1 MVAIV
6 SLLNNNPYCVH
17 SKVICA
23 SYCFVAVL
31 VNDESLSQPKQG
43 VELDNIRSCM
53 CVSKSQRHSFE
64 LEDCVTKFMNLKA
77 TTGIF
82 NDSAISRCATK

>member
-64 LEDCVTKFMNLKA
+64 LEDQVTKFMKVKA
-77 TTGIF
+77 TTGVF
-82 NDSAISRCATK
+82 DD